1 MEIYTFNHMHSVL
14 VGQRT
19 AEYAQIIVRA
29 GRAEFHAFRKHRQW
43 SFGRKANG
51 MASSFVGDFLQL
63 VPFERFRFG
72 FFLDDRTSN

>member
-29 GRAEFHAFRKHRQW
+29 GRAEFHAFRKHRQ
-43 SFGRKANG
+43 
-51 MASSFVGDFLQL
+51 
-63 VPFERFRFG
+63 
-72 FFLDDRTSN
+72 